1 MKRRY
6 KRGLSLIEVMIAAS
20 LMLIL
25 LTAFYA
31 IAEALK
37 KSQVVSDSRLEARQN
52 LRNAVKLTG
61 FYFSQAN
68 FVYSLPNPATP
79 ALSINGYSCLLPQRE
94 PSDPEV
100 IHPGDSLAFAVPVDQ
115 TRLADPHL
123 DPKNPVAA
131 AGPRIAGADGF
142 CDNRYDVVV
151 ITTRAL
157 DPPDTYNPNARQ
169 LVMMRWDGVAPTS
182 PFLPVTIDLETLGA
196 PSNLKV
202 FDAYLEPLADDGFRT
217 DLLLEDTV
225 PGAVVIHAQFSYT
238 PQKPN
243 SAAQR
248 ESYNYVLNARNIF

>member
-1 MKRRY
+1 MAGLKR
-6 KRGLSLIEVMIAAS
+6 RGLSLLEVIIAAS

-61 FYFSQAN
+61 FYFSQAR
-68 FVYSLPNPATP
+68 FVYTLPNNASP
-79 ALSINGYSCLLPQRE
+79 ALSINGYDCLLPQRE
-94 PSDPEV
+94 PADPEV
-100 IHPGDSLAFAVPVDQ
+100 IHAGDSLAFAVPVDQ
-115 TRLADPHL
+115 TRLGDPPL

-142 CDNRYDVVV
+142 CDNRYDIVVL
-151 ITTRAL
+151 TTRAL
-157 DPPDTYNPNARQ
+157 DPADSYNPNARQ
-169 LVMMRWDGVAPTS
+169 LVLMRWDNVAPPT
-182 PFLPVTIDLETLGA
+182 PFLPVTIDLESLGT
-196 PSNLKV
+196 PDNLKI

-225 PGAVVIHAQFSYT
+225 PGAAVVHAQFSYV
-238 PQKPN
+238 PHKAN

-248 ESYNYVLNARNIF
+248 ESYNYTLNARNIF